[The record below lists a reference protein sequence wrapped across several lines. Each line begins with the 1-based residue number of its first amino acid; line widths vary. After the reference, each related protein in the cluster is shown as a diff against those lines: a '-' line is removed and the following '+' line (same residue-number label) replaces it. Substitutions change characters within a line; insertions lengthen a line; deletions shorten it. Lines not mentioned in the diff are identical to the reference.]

1 VSYVGRTGGR
11 KEGKRGEGKDKSAS
25 GAMGAM
31 TSRKHQEGEDQQ
43 QPNTTGNPTT
53 RMDPGPDAPGLV
65 GATVVPVP
73 VPHVTGKPCGVLRR
87 GAEAG
92 PPGICGKTL
101 AGQLMGVLGC
111 EPTDPLS

>member
-25 GAMGAM
+25 GAMGAMGAM

-53 RMDPGPDAPGLV
+53 RMDPGPDAP

-111 EPTDPLS
+111 EPTHPLS